1 MPRVHIPIIKIWI
14 HGVWTAKYRQ
24 PLIAHSIESKVYN
37 FISHQLHELGCKVKI
52 INGMPDHIYCL
63 FLLNSQKSIA
73 EVMKQVKGSSAHFI
87 NENNLIDDKF
97 AWQTGYAA
105 FSVSESIINRVYNY
119 IKNQKQHHLKKSAQ
133 EEYEEYLRLF
143 GL

>member
-1 MPRVHIPIIKIWI
+1 MSHSYNKIWI

-24 PLIAHSIESKVYN
+24 PLIAHSIENKVYN
-37 FISHQLHELGCKVKI
+37 FLSHQLQELGCKVKI
-52 INGMPDHIYCL
+52 INGMPDHIHCL

-73 EVMKQVKGSSAHFI
+73 EVMKQVKGSSTHFI

-105 FSVSESIINRVYNY
+105 FSVSESIIDRVYNY

>member
-1 MPRVHIPIIKIWI
+1 MSHSYNKIWI
-14 HGVWTAKYRQ
+14 HGVWTAKYRK
-24 PLIAHSIESKVYN
+24 PLIVHSIETKVYN
-37 FISHQLHELGCKVKI
+37 FISHQLQELGCKVKI
-52 INGMPDHIYCL
+52 INGMPDHIHCL
-63 FLLNSQKSIA
+63 FLLNSQRSIA
-73 EVMKQVKGSSAHFI
+73 EVMKQVKGSSTHFI

-105 FSVSESIINRVYNY
+105 FSVSESIVDRVYNY
-119 IKNQKQHHLKKSAQ
+119 IKNQKQHHLKKSSQ

>member
-1 MPRVHIPIIKIWI
+1 MSHSYNKIWI
-14 HGVWTAKYRQ
+14 HGVWTAKYRL
-24 PLIAHSIESKVYN
+24 PLIGHSIESKVYN
-37 FISHQLHELGCKVKI
+37 FISHQLQEMGCKVKI
-52 INGMPDHIYCL
+52 INGMPDHIHCL
-63 FLLNSQKSIA
+63 FLLNSQRSIA

-97 AWQTGYAA
+97 AWQTGFAA
-105 FSVSESIINRVYNY
+105 FSVSESIVDRVYNY
-119 IKNQKQHHLKKSAQ
+119 IKNQKQHHLKKSSQ

>member
-1 MPRVHIPIIKIWI
+1 MSHSYNKIWI
-14 HGVWTAKYRQ
+14 HGVWTAKYRK
-24 PLIAHSIESKVYN
+24 PLIAHSIETKVYN
-37 FISHQLHELGCKVKI
+37 FISHQLQELGCKVKI
-52 INGMPDHIYCL
+52 INGMPDHIHCL
-63 FLLNSQKSIA
+63 FLLNSQRSIA
-73 EVMKQVKGSSAHFI
+73 EVMKQVKGSSTHFI

-105 FSVSESIINRVYNY
+105 FSVSESVVDRVYNY
-119 IKNQKQHHLKKSAQ
+119 IKNQKQHHLKKSSQ